1 MWSNIDHIAS
11 ILLDSI
17 YTTSDT
23 EILFA
28 RFTNTSINIQIEWTP
43 IVSILNNLFVSGHVE

>member
-1 MWSNIDHIAS
+1 MWNSIDHIAS

-23 EILFA
+23 EILYA
-28 RFTNTSINIQIEWTP
+28 KFTNTSIHIQIKWTT

>member
-28 RFTNTSINIQIEWTP
+28 RFTNTSIHIQIKWMT
-43 IVSILNNLFVSGHVE
+43 IVSILNNQFVSGHVE